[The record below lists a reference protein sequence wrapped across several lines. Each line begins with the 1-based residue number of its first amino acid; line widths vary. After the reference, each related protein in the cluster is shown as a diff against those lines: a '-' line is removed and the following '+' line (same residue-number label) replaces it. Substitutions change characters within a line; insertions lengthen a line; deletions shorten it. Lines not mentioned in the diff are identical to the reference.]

1 VSFTLVGIGE
11 VLWDLLPEG
20 RKLGGAPANF
30 AHHAKALGAE
40 CSLVTRIGD
49 DELGRA
55 ILRRC
60 DEAGFAQETI
70 QVDDI
75 ALTGTVS
82 VSLSSGGVPSYVIH
96 ENVAWDRLTVT
107 APALDA
113 VRRADAISFG
123 SLAQRSDNSRQSI
136 RTLVAAAPRHA
147 LRVFDINLRQN
158 YFSRDVIH
166 QSLGL
171 ANVLKMNDAE
181 LPLLA
186 QMFSVSGSI
195 RQQMETVAQ
204 AFDLHLVAL
213 TRGSA
218 GSLLLRAGEWSDCPS
233 AATTVVD
240 TIGAGDAF
248 TAALTLGML
257 CQMPLSQVNS
267 LANEVACHVC
277 GAAGAMPPL
286 PKRFSQQYK
295 AASAR
300 EGAKS
305 TDSNIDST

>member
-1 VSFTLVGIGE
+1 VSFRLVGIGE

-20 RKLGGAPANF
+20 PKLGGAPANF
-30 AHHAKALGAE
+30 AYHAKALGAE

-70 QVDDI
+70 QIDDI

-171 ANVLKMNDAE
+171 AKCAQDERCRAASIGADVQRVRVDPAADGDCCAGIRSASGRADPWIRRQPAASRRRMVRLSLGRYDGCGYNRRRRRVYGCIYPRNALPNAALSSQFARQRSRVSRVRRGRSDAAIAKA
-181 LPLLA
+181 LFA
-186 QMFSVSGSI
+186 AIQGSVSP
-195 RQQMETVAQ
+195 RRCQ
-204 AFDLHLVAL
+204 
-213 TRGSA
+213 
-218 GSLLLRAGEWSDCPS
+218 
-233 AATTVVD
+233 VD
-240 TIGAGDAF
+240 
-248 TAALTLGML
+248 
-257 CQMPLSQVNS
+257 
-267 LANEVACHVC
+267 
-277 GAAGAMPPL
+277 
-286 PKRFSQQYK
+286 
-295 AASAR
+295 
-300 EGAKS
+300 
-305 TDSNIDST
+305 